1 MESISF
7 CVLEDVASGIFLCCV
22 MRNVRMTL
30 FCCMYMCRCVR
41 VKLGYAICS
50 CCIPAIL
57 PGWWWNFMLLSSIIS
72 ALKRAGPR
80 MRSIFGHYHCRK
92 FLHEHLFPFH
102 MSMSVCMCV
111 RVYRSPSQC
120 VGIGPN
126 VNGQYFDISWMLLMH
141 EVFLAILLI
150 STTTFLLLSVVLLL
164 LLLLM
169 LSSFRTKDSITE
181 TATVTPV
188 TILLS
193 AIKVIGFH
201 SNIYGRIA
209 VAVGKS
215 GCYSNEGSEAFRGY
229 LEGS

>member
-1 MESISF
+1 
-7 CVLEDVASGIFLCCV
+7 
-22 MRNVRMTL
+22 
-30 FCCMYMCRCVR
+30 
-41 VKLGYAICS
+41 
-50 CCIPAIL
+50 
-57 PGWWWNFMLLSSIIS
+57 
-72 ALKRAGPR
+72 
-80 MRSIFGHYHCRK
+80 
-92 FLHEHLFPFH
+92 
-102 MSMSVCMCV
+102 
-111 RVYRSPSQC
+111 
-120 VGIGPN
+120 
-126 VNGQYFDISWMLLMH
+126 MH

-169 LSSFRTKDSITE
+169 LSSFRTNYSITE
-181 TATVTPV
+181 TTTVTPV